1 MATLELTRRI
11 TRATNLRLPAW
22 IVGLVVAAVLVP
34 HLPSYYVG
42 LATQILLFAL
52 LAMSL
57 DLLMGYVGLVSL
69 GHAVFWGTAAYAAAL
84 AARHLTSLFWLD
96 VAIALLATV
105 VLAAVFGLVA
115 LRTRGPYF
123 LMITM
128 ALGQLPW
135 ALAIRWRSLTGGDD
149 GLPGIVRP
157 DLPVLSS
164 LVGETGSFYL
174 LVLTVVLACGIA
186 LSLIVRSSFGLA
198 LRGIRE
204 SESRMRALGYNVWL
218 YQYLAF
224 VIAAFFAGLAGVLY
238 AYYNRFVSPVE
249 LSVQRSA
256 EAMIMVILGSAGTLL
271 GPALGA
277 GILVGLRGLVGTQ
290 TERWFMVLGL
300 IYIAVVLFAPDGLL
314 VRARHLMRER
324 PRR

>member
-1 MATLELTRRI
+1 VATLELPSRI
-11 TRATNLRLPAW
+11 SRGTSLWTPIW
-22 IVGLVVAAVLVP
+22 IVGLVLAAILVP
-34 HLPSYYVG
+34 RLPSYYVG
-42 LATQILLFAL
+42 LVTQILLFAL

-57 DLLMGYVGLVSL
+57 DVLMGYVGLVSL
-69 GHAVFWGTAAYAAAL
+69 GHSVFWGTAAYAAAL
-84 AARHLTSLFWLD
+84 TARNLTSAFWLD
-96 VAIALLATV
+96 VLVALAVTV
-105 VLAAVFGLVA
+105 LLAAVFGLVA
-115 LRTRGPYF
+115 LRT
-123 LMITM
+123 
-128 ALGQLPW
+128 LGQLPW

-157 DLPVLSS
+157 ELPLLSG
-164 LVGETGSFYL
+164 LLGETESFYVLVLAVVLVCGVALYL
-174 LVLTVVLACGIA
+174 LVH
-186 LSLIVRSSFGLA
+186 SSFGLA

-224 VIAAFFAGLAGVLY
+224 VIAAFFAGVAGVLY

-256 EAMIMVILGSAGTLL
+256 EAMIMVILGSAGTLV

-277 GILVGLRGLVGTQ
+277 GILVGLRGIVGTQ

-314 VRARHLMRER
+314 VRARHLTRRRR
-324 PRR
+324 PRA

>member
-1 MATLELTRRI
+1 VATLELPRRMTRGASLWAPLSI
-11 TRATNLRLPAW
+11 
-22 IVGLVVAAVLVP
+22 IGLVLAAILVP
-34 HLPSYYVG
+34 RLPSYYVG
-42 LATQILLFAL
+42 LVTQVLLFAL

-69 GHAVFWGTAAYAAAL
+69 GHSVFWGTAAYAAAL
-84 AARHLTSLFWLD
+84 TARHLTSAFWLD
-96 VAIALLATV
+96 VVVALAVTV
-105 VLAAVFGLVA
+105 LLAAVFGLVA

-157 DLPVLSS
+157 EVPLLTAS
-164 LVGETGSFYL
+164 LGETESFYVLVLAVVLVCGVALYL
-174 LVLTVVLACGIA
+174 LVH
-186 LSLIVRSSFGLA
+186 SSFGLA

-224 VIAAFFAGLAGVLY
+224 IVAAFFAGIAGVLY

-277 GILVGLRGLVGTQ
+277 GILVGLRGIVGTQ

-314 VRARHLMRER
+314 VRARHLARRR
-324 PRR
+324 PRA